1 MTQPHPPKPRRGP
14 AVPAVALVLAV
25 ALAAGGAA
33 LAAKTA
39 APPAPATA
47 PAKEKIERVVKTDAD
62 WRKQLTPEQYRVLR
76 QKGTERAFTGKL
88 LKEQRAG
95 TYACA
100 ACALPLFASAKKFD
114 SGTGWPSFWAP
125 IAADH
130 VREVPDVSY
139 GGVETEIRCARC
151 DGHLGHV
158 FADGPK
164 PTGLRYCMNSVALA
178 FVPGK

>member
-1 MTQPHPPKPRRGP
+1 MTQPHPLKTFRGP
-14 AVPAVALVLAV
+14 AVPAIAFVLAV
-25 ALAAGGAA
+25 ALAASGAV
-33 LAAKTA
+33 LAAKPA
-39 APPAPATA
+39 APPAPA
-47 PAKEKIERVVKTDAD
+47 PAKEKIERVVKTDAE
-62 WRKQLTPEQYRVLR
+62 WRRQLTPEQYRVLR

-88 LKEQRAG
+88 LEEKRTG

-100 ACALPLFASAKKFD
+100 ACGLPLFASAKKFD

-130 VREVPDVSY
+130 VREVPDTSY

-158 FADGPK
+158 SHDGPK

>member
-1 MTQPHPPKPRRGP
+1 MTQPDPSKPRRAP
-14 AVPAVALVLAV
+14 TVPAVALVLAV

-33 LAAKTA
+33 LAAKPA
-39 APPAPATA
+39 PPPAPA
-47 PAKEKIERVVKTDAD
+47 PAKEKIERVVKTDAE

-76 QKGTERAFTGKL
+76 QKGTEIAFTGKL
-88 LKEQRAG
+88 LREQRAG
-95 TYACA
+95 TYVCA
-100 ACALPLFASAKKFD
+100 TCALPLFASAKKFD

-130 VREVPDVSY
+130 VREVPDTRY
-139 GGVETEIRCARC
+139 GGLETEILCARC

-178 FVPGK
+178 FLPGK